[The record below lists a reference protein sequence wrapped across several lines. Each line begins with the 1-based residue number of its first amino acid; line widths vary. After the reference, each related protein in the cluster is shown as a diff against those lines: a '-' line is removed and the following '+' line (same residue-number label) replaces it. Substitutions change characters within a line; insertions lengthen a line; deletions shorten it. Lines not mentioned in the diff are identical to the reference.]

1 MRARTRGSRAGVL
14 AALLVVGV
22 LVTAVLF
29 HVALAQGQ
37 LQLDRLDASIAS
49 AQREYEHRR
58 LETSRLAS
66 PQRVIEQALT
76 QGLQIPDQPAIY
88 LEVPGAKGPAV
99 KAADP
104 PTTLGD
110 WQDVK
115 PSLGD
120 DQP

>member
-1 MRARTRGSRAGVL
+1 VL
-14 AALLVVGV
+14 VALLIVGV
-22 LVTAVLF
+22 VVTAVLF

-37 LQLDRLDASIAS
+37 LQLDRLDASITS

-66 PQRVIEQALT
+66 PQRIIEQAQT
-76 QGLQIPDQPAIY
+76 QGLVIPDQPAVY
-88 LEVPGAKGPAV
+88 VEVEGVSGAAGQP
-99 KAADP
+99 ADP
-104 PTTLGD
+104 PTTIGD

-120 DQP
+120 HQP